1 MEWLEGVIET
11 SGKSCMNVE
20 TSFEESWIEIG
31 SNSIFRI
38 SCLSLG
44 NGSVIVGI
52 SFNEL
57 EAQLCGYECKHTG
70 VNLRGEMTK
79 QRKWGHRRS

>member
-1 MEWLEGVIET
+1 
-11 SGKSCMNVE
+11 MNVE
-20 TSFEESWIEIG
+20 TSFEKSGIEIG

-44 NGSVIVGI
+44 NDSMIVGI

-57 EAQLCGYECKHTG
+57 EAQFCGRNESYGC
-70 VNLRGEMTK
+70 GEEGG
-79 QRKWGHRRS
+79 RWPNRE

>member
-1 MEWLEGVIET
+1 MEWLKGVIEI
-11 SGKSCMNVE
+11 SGKSCMNIE

-44 NGSVIVGI
+44 NSSVIVVI

-57 EAQLCGYECKHTG
+57 EAQLCGYECKPTG
-70 VNLRGEMTK
+70 VKNGGDSQTK
-79 QRKWGHRRS
+79 DMRP